1 MKIYQS
7 EKIDKYRN
15 ENLQISDTWNE
26 RNYVEKTK

>member
-15 ENLQISDTWNE
+15 ENLQISDTVNAPSH
-26 RNYVEKTK
+26 VP